1 MVANFPGLELKHGRA
16 GGRGRGGGGGRRGRR
31 SGQGG
36 HTRVISCWDATVA
49 AGVAAVALGLQQV
62 LVEGSLQAAGHIA
75 KPVGHSRDMAAK
87 QRLMAARSIVASQ
100 CCIANEDT
108 IGSRIGSSS
117 ISCLVARHH
126 GLVGSPRVS

>member
-1 MVANFPGLELKHGRA
+1 LIANFPGLELKHGRA
-16 GGRGRGGGGGRRGRR
+16 GDRGRGRR

-49 AGVAAVALGLQQV
+49 AAIVAAVALGLQQV
-62 LVEGSLQAAGHIA
+62 LVEGSLHAAGHIA
-75 KPVGHSRDMAAK
+75 QPVGHSCYMAAK

-100 CCIANEDT
+100 GCIAAGAANEDT

-117 ISCLVARHH
+117 SCLVARHH
-126 GLVGSPRVS
+126 GLVGSPSVG